1 MPSTLEACEK
11 YFGSKNL
18 YEIFGIEK
26 NALEKDGELKKV
38 FFYFRKLFC
47 FRLTCG

>member
-38 FFYFRKLFC
+38 FILFSQII
-47 FRLTCG
+47 FVFV